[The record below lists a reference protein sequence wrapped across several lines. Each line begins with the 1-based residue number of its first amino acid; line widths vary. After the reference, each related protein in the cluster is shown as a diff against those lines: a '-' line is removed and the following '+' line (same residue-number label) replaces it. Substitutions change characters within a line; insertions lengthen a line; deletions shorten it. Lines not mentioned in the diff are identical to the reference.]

1 MPGIGGGFI
10 SFMPDRVNMSE
21 LHLFMN
27 SFSGAMK
34 LRLQGVIDTGKT
46 ESRIFMVK
54 FYDSFS
60 QSNIFLLSGRWFTI

>member
-27 SFSGAMK
+27 TFSGAMK
-34 LRLQGVIDTGKT
+34 LGLQGVIYTVKSKGW
-46 ESRIFMVK
+46 IFMVK
-54 FYDSFS
+54 FYDSLS
-60 QSNIFLLSGRWFTI
+60 KRNIVLLSGRWFTI

>member
-27 SFSGAMK
+27 TFSGAMK
-34 LRLQGVIDTGKT
+34 LGLQGVIYTVKSKGW
-46 ESRIFMVK
+46 IFMVK